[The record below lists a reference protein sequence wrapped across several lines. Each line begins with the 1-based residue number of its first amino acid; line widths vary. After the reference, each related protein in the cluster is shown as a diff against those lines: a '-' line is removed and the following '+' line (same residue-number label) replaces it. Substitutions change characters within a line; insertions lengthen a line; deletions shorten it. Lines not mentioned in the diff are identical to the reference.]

1 MKNVLRFTGALVVVA
16 LVSFVVGWYL
26 EHSKASAADAA
37 RLRCQTSLDSAAQ
50 SSSREQGII
59 GLYRA
64 RVEVLRANFGNATE
78 SLDKARGGF
87 PPADPASAA
96 LARAAAAVKAQDPA
110 AGDRIQEAITAAETH
125 AR

>member
-37 RLRCQTSLDSAAQ
+37 RLRCQTSLDSTAQ
-50 SSSREQGII
+50 SSSRAQGII

-64 RVEVLRANFGNATE
+64 RVEVLRANFGNASE
-78 SLDKARGGF
+78 SLAKARGAF
-87 PPADPASAA
+87 PPSDPATAA
-96 LARAAAAVKAQDPA
+96 LDRAVAAVKAQDPA
-110 AGDRIQEAITAAETH
+110 SSDRIQDAISAVETH
-125 AR
+125 AH